1 MLIRSCKLV
10 FACILALIPALA
22 LAQSE
27 HRVQRVAFKNGQAT
41 INGRIRGHEYV
52 DYAFSA
58 GAGESLK
65 VSLKTNQPSNYFNL
79 LGPGETDTAFFVG
92 SSSGDSYEG
101 NAPTSGDYTARV
113 YLMRNSARRGA
124 VANYALRIVLGQT
137 TSTQEKGPDYADGL
151 TGGPDFWEVAG
162 VDAGDTLSLRKAPSP
177 RGQLVTRFPNGT
189 VVRNLGCKNTRGQR
203 WCRVEQAGA
212 PVQSGW
218 VNGRYL
224 RESGGPR

>member
-1 MLIRSCKLV
+1 MLIRSWKLV
-10 FACILALIPALA
+10 LAFMLALMPALA
-22 LAQSE
+22 SAQSE
-27 HRVQRVAFKNGQAT
+27 NRAQRVAFKDGQVT
-41 INGRIRGHEYV
+41 IKGRIRGYEYV
-52 DYAFSA
+52 DYVFSA

-79 LGPGETDTAFFVG
+79 LAPGETDTAFFVG

-101 NAPTSGDYTARV
+101 IAPTSGDFTAHV

-124 VANYALRIVLGQT
+124 VATYALRIALGQI

-151 TGGPDFWEVAG
+151 TGGPDYWEVTG
-162 VDAGDTLSLRKAPSP
+162 VDAGDALSLRKAPSP
-177 RGQLVTRFPNGT
+177 RGQLVIQFPNGT
-189 VVRNLGCKNTRGQR
+189 VLRNLGCKNTRGQR
-203 WCRVEQAGA
+203 WCQVEQTDA
-212 PVQSGW
+212 PAQSGW